1 MLTLNLSF
9 LTASYYCTYA
19 AMWVNVKY
27 NYDLAVNSAE
37 KSALTSMLS
46 GC

>member
-1 MLTLNLSF
+1 
-9 LTASYYCTYA
+9 
-19 AMWVNVKY
+19 MWVNVKY
-27 NYDLAVNSAE
+27 TYGLSVNSAE